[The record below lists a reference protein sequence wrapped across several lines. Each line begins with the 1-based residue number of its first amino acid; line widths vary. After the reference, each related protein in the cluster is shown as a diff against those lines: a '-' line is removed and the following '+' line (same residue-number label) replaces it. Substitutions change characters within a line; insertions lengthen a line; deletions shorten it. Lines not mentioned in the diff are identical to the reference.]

1 MVSAS
6 FKKFLCDF
14 RIVSARHHVIRDSL
28 IAPPMSGIC
37 ERELPA
43 LRWLNNVSNWYWLGE
58 CFWRQLSIPL
68 SCPRA
73 HSIADACQ
81 LEFPCRRNR
90 LTFRAA
96 LLRMLQ
102 EPKEFGSFPPMV
114 DCLFSVRCLMKR
126 RHTEQPIP
134 LNLPPMILTFSQL
147 RPRTSSS
154 PVFRK
159 EVTDAM
165 KLCPRTQHSRQ
176 FSSPQPRGCD
186 QVPLCSAVRFIGPLD
201 GLSSLSGV
209 GSSPMILFLVGV
221 VTDCV
226 SKHRSIMGGLYS
238 IGDCEPRQRSNC
250 NDIQLNDGARQNQK
264 LFQKQ
269 SMYMRLHTYMHAYI
283 HADMHTYTHT
293 RIQTY
298 ILF

>member
-1 MVSAS
+1 
-6 FKKFLCDF
+6 
-14 RIVSARHHVIRDSL
+14 
-28 IAPPMSGIC
+28 
-37 ERELPA
+37 
-43 LRWLNNVSNWYWLGE
+43 
-58 CFWRQLSIPL
+58 
-68 SCPRA
+68 
-73 HSIADACQ
+73 
-81 LEFPCRRNR
+81 
-90 LTFRAA
+90 
-96 LLRMLQ
+96 
-102 EPKEFGSFPPMV
+102 
-114 DCLFSVRCLMKR
+114 MKR

-238 IGDCEPRQRSNC
+238 IGDWERRQRSNC

-283 HADMHTYTHT
+283 HAYMHTYTHAYRHT
-293 RIQTY
+293 FCFKAYPRPLHPKCACRCHAYLRPFNTCVRWCARLCWAISHSSPLLK
-298 ILF
+298 LFRRNTSSEYQLVTGSWSMCDANAKAA